1 MAGSSR
7 IASARGLR
15 GLCVRALL
23 PSILLFAGCG
33 EGSSDDGDG
42 GESGSAGNAG
52 SSVAGSAGASGG
64 SGNTGKGGSAGSSG
78 SSGKGG
84 AGGGTGATGGT
95 ASGNGGSSGD
105 SGSSGSAGSA
115 GASGNGGTAGG
126 GTGTSSAADVAR
138 KLGREPNFLIGMGND
153 LPSDYVWENAG
164 IYTLPERLDIHY
176 YYLTQGWETWNEGGW
191 FPYILGSV
199 DVQQGSV
206 PMATLYAM
214 AGAGENNLSVLTDSG
229 YMGPYWTNLKL
240 LFERYGTDLDQP
252 AIVHLDP
259 DFWAFAQQ
267 GSGGDPT
274 SLEVILDSECS
285 ALPNDL
291 TGMGQCIVQLARSLA
306 PKLVLG
312 FHASQWAAG
321 SAAEVGEF
329 LRAIGAGQADIVVID
344 MLDRDAGCF
353 EDGTLPQCQRGGVF
367 YWDETN
373 QTSPNFHEHIAWSK
387 EVGEVLGVPILWWQI
402 PFGVPSDT
410 PGGTPGHFRDNRVKY
425 IFEHVQEF
433 VDAGGLGACF
443 GTGAGDQTYIDSD
456 GGQFANAVTGYYA
469 NPVPLP

>member
-1 MAGSSR
+1 MAESSR
-7 IASARGLR
+7 IGIAGVRG
-15 GLCVRALL
+15 VRAFCLKALL
-23 PSILLFAGCG
+23 PSLLLFAGCG
-33 EGSSDDGDG
+33 ERTSDDGDG
-42 GESGSAGNAG
+42 DSGSTASGGTNAAG
-52 SSVAGSAGASGG
+52 SSGTSGV
-64 SGNTGKGGSAGSSG
+64 SGNPGKGGSSG
-78 SSGKGG
+78 SSGS
-84 AGGGTGATGGT
+84 GGTAGSGGTGGATGG
-95 ASGNGGSSGD
+95 ASSGNGGSSGS
-105 SGSSGSAGSA
+105 SGSSGAA
-115 GASGNGGTAGG
+115 GASGSAGTAGA

-153 LPSDYVWENAG
+153 LPADYVWENAG
-164 IYTLPERLDIHY
+164 IYTLPERLDVHY
-176 YYLTQGWETWNEGGW
+176 YYLTAGWETWNEDGW
-191 FPYILGSV
+191 FPWVLGTV
-199 DVQQGSV
+199 DVEQGTV
-206 PMATLYAM
+206 PMSTLYAM
-214 AGAGENNLSVLTDSG
+214 AGAGENNLGVLTDAA
-229 YMGPYWTNLKL
+229 YMGSYWANLKL
-240 LFERYGTDLDQP
+240 LFQRYGDLDQP
-252 AIVHLDP
+252 VIVHLDP

-267 GSGGDPT
+267 GSGGDPAA
-274 SLEVILDSECS
+274 LEVILDTECS
-285 ALPNDL
+285 SLPNDL
-291 TGMGQCIVQLARSLA
+291 SGMGHCIVQLARSMA

-329 LRAIGAGQADIVVID
+329 LREIGAGQADIIVID

-353 EDGTLPQCQRGGVF
+353 EDGTLPQCQRSGTF

-373 QTSPNFHEHIAWSK
+373 QRSPNFHEHIAWSK

-443 GTGAGDQTYIDSD
+443 GVGAADQTYIDTD